1 MCASPPF
8 RVSFALTAKSMD
20 APHAPFALIPGGS
33 DGHRDEVT
41 RLRAEIEARDRQ
53 EMAIAELGQAALTG
67 VDASILLGQAAA
79 LVELT
84 LGVAHVRILELT
96 PARRMAVRAAI
107 GAEES
112 FARCAHDEEED
123 DSIGM
128 FVFLAEGPVTFATSG
143 DETRFKLSHTRD
155 GHGIRSGAGV
165 TIRTQ
170 YGTFGVVLAYSRE
183 ERAFRDYE
191 LSFLKSTANIV
202 GEALAR
208 DRAESALRKSQ
219 SRLRQLI
226 ASALDVVITIDR
238 AGTVV
243 EWNPAAEATFGIE
256 AREVIGRP
264 LPKAILQPSDYR
276 AIQRLLM
283 RSRAG
288 VHNAVIKRRL
298 ETDAM
303 HADGVTFPIEM
314 TIEQVGSG
322 NDQLFTAFIRDISER
337 KRAQLELEQRERR
350 FRTIFEKS
358 WSGVALLD
366 NDLRFTFSGS
376 STTNI
381 LGYDDLDLV
390 GRPFL
395 DLVHPR
401 EREST
406 ARLFHQLRDV
416 ATREAHGELRFQHK
430 NGSWVWLEGFAQNLL
445 HESSVKAIVLN
456 YRDVTQRRMTEKQLE
471 YRAHYDALTGL
482 PNRVL
487 FRDRVV
493 NGLTQAQRH
502 NRGLA
507 IIYLDLDHFKLVNDG
522 LGHSFGDGLLA
533 AVAARLQK
541 ALRASD
547 TISRIGGDEFAI
559 LINDVGDSNA
569 VATLARKLLDSLNGV
584 FRIDEHDLYVSASIG
599 VSMFPSDGQDVETL
613 VKCADAAMYR
623 AKELGRNQAQLFAPS
638 MNERYVRRLAIEQS
652 LHHAL
657 ERGELELYYQ
667 PIYDRVRRRV
677 TSVEALLRWND
688 PQRGMVP
695 PSEFIGLAEET
706 GLIIPIGEWVLRRA
720 CAQLR
725 EWQDGGLAGVHMS
738 VNISAYQL
746 QQPDFMRTIEDVIAG
761 SGVDPHLVQVEITET
776 AAMLNVER
784 TMRLLRDMR
793 AMGLAVAIDDFGTGQ
808 SSLIYLKQF
817 PIDTIKIDKAF
828 LRDITEDETAAA
840 LVSYVINLAH
850 TLRLRVVAEGVET
863 EEQYTFLRHYGCD
876 QMQGYL
882 LSRPLPAPQFRAY
895 VERFTRPKTVEMII
909 PVDGATA

>member
-1 MCASPPF
+1 
-8 RVSFALTAKSMD
+8 MD
-20 APHAPFALIPGGS
+20 VPSAPFALIPGGS
-33 DGHRDEVT
+33 RDHRDEVE
-41 RLRAEIEARDRQ
+41 RLRSEIAARDRQ
-53 EMAIAELGQAALTG
+53 EMAVAELGQAALTG

-84 LGVAHVRILELT
+84 LGAAHVRILELT
-96 PARRMAVRAAI
+96 PARRMIVRAAL

-112 FARCAHDEEED
+112 FSRCNHDEEED

-128 FVFLAEGPVTFATSG
+128 FVFLGDGPMTFTTST

-155 GHGIRSGAGV
+155 SHGIHSGAGV

-170 YGTFGVVLAYSRE
+170 YGPFGVLLAYSRE
-183 ERAFRDYE
+183 ERVFRDYE

-208 DRAESALRKSQ
+208 DRTESALRKSE

-238 AGTVV
+238 AGIVV
-243 EWNPAAEATFGIE
+243 EWNPQAEATFGIA
-256 AREVIGRP
+256 AREVIGKE
-264 LPKAILQPSDYR
+264 LPKSLLQSTDYR
-276 AIQRLLM
+276 AIQRLLS
-283 RSRAG
+283 RSRQG
-288 VHNAVIKRRL
+288 QRDTVIRRRV
-298 ETDAM
+298 ETIANR
-303 HADGVTFPIEM
+303 ANGEAFPIEM

-322 NDQLFTAFIRDISER
+322 SDQLFTAFIRDISER
-337 KRAQLELEQRERR
+337 KRAQDELEHRERR

-366 NDLRFTFSGS
+366 ADLRFTFAGS

-381 LGYDDLDLV
+381 LGYDDADLL
-390 GRPFL
+390 GEPFL
-395 DLVHPR
+395 DLVHSR
-401 EREST
+401 EREVT
-406 ARLFHQLRDV
+406 ARLFHSLREEP
-416 ATREAHGELRFQHK
+416 TREAHGELRFRHK
-430 NGSWVWLEGFAQNLL
+430 NGTWVWLEGFAQNLL
-445 HESSVKAIVLN
+445 HESSVSAIVLN

-493 NGLTQAQRH
+493 NGLAQAQRH
-502 NRGLA
+502 NRSLA
-507 IIYLDLDHFKLVNDG
+507 IMYLDLDHFKLVNDG

-533 AVAARLQK
+533 AVATRLQK
-541 ALRASD
+541 SLRASD

-559 LINDVGDSNA
+559 LINDITDSNA
-569 VATLARKLLDSLNGV
+569 VATLARKLLDSLSTA
-584 FRIDEHDLYVSASIG
+584 FRIDEHDLYVNASIG
-599 VSMFPSDGQDVETL
+599 ISVFPSDGMDVETL

-638 MNERYVRRLAIEQS
+638 MNERYVHRLAIEQN
-652 LHHAL
+652 LHQAL

-677 TSVEALLRWND
+677 TSAEALLRWND
-688 PQRGMVP
+688 PRRGMVSP
-695 PSEFIGLAEET
+695 AEFISLAEDT
-706 GLIIPIGEWVLRRA
+706 GLIIPIGDWVVRSA
-720 CAQLR
+720 CEQLR
-725 EWQDGGLAGVHMS
+725 QWQTDGLPAMHMS
-738 VNISAYQL
+738 VNISAHQL
-746 QQPDFMRTIEDVIAG
+746 QQPDFMQMLENAI
-761 SGVDPHLVQVEITET
+761 SSNGVDPHLIQIEITET
-776 AAMLNVER
+776 AAMLNVDR

-850 TLRLRVVAEGVET
+850 TLRLKVVAEGVET

-882 LSRPLPAPQFRAY
+882 LSRPLSAEKFRSY
-895 VERFTRPKTVEMII
+895 VESFSRPKTVEMIVPI
-909 PVDGATA
+909 DGATA